1 MLFILA
7 LFTAINGV
15 STCIYQISES
25 DNKYLVFVFF

>member
-1 MLFILA
+1 MLA

-15 STCIYQISES
+15 STFIYQISEN